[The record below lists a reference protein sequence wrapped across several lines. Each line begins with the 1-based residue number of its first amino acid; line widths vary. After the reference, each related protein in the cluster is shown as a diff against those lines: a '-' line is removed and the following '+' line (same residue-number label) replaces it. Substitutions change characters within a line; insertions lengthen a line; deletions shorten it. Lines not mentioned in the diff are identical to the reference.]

1 MNRVAWDLRYEPS
14 HEVKL
19 RTTPPGNPHVWEE
32 KRFKGKDWRPID
44 YYGINETR
52 RGPLVAPGT
61 YTVKLTVDG
70 KTFTRPVKV
79 LKDPN
84 SAGTEADVAAATTL
98 WVDIYHDVNTVADMI
113 NQIEWT
119 RKQIED
125 LHTELAGD
133 RARADIVTSAT
144 ELDAKLQ
151 AVEDTLMQKTL
162 AEGDLKSFRGAI
174 QLYLKFLWLTAE
186 VGAGAA
192 DVSGNAD
199 MAPTAARAR
208 GVPGARRSTEGR
220 AGRVPPAL
228 RPGDSGVQQP
238 VEGQRRG
245 ARDRDAAVTSLVVEP
260 VRELD
265 QEDVVGRDGEDVAG
279 VPAEAEVAAARRRS
293 RAPAARRRRASSP
306 ACIPSAARSWCGTT
320 SR

>member
-1 MNRVAWDLRYEPS
+1 M
-14 HEVKL
+14 
-19 RTTPPGNPHVWEE
+19 
-32 KRFKGKDWRPID
+32 
-44 YYGINETR
+44 
-52 RGPLVAPGT
+52 APGT

-70 KTFTRPVKV
+70 KTSTRPVKV

-84 SAGTEADVAAATTL
+84 SAGTEADVAAATKL

-144 ELDAKLQ
+144 ELDAKLR
-151 AVEDTLMQKTL
+151 AVEDKLMQKTL

-199 MAPTAARAR
+199 MAPTAPELEVYQVLADRLKAAQAEFR
-208 GVPGARRSTEGR
+208 QLYDQAIPAFNNQWKDKGV
-220 AGRVPPAL
+220 AL
-228 RPGDSGVQQP
+228 
-238 VEGQRRG
+238 
-245 ARDRDAAVTSLVVEP
+245 VTVTP
-260 VRELD
+260 R
-265 QEDVVGRDGEDVAG
+265 
-279 VPAEAEVAAARRRS
+279 
-293 RAPAARRRRASSP
+293 
-306 ACIPSAARSWCGTT
+306 
-320 SR
+320 